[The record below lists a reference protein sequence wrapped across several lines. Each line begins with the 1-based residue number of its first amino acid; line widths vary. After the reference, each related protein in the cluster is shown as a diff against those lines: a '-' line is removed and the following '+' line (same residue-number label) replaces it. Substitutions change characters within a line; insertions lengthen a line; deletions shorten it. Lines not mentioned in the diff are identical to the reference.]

1 MKALSIYAGPRALE
15 HIRRNGLS
23 AQDIRLI
30 PAAAGGP
37 KGLILTHLDRF
48 LFSEWLPKSQH
59 VIDLVGVSIGA
70 WRMVSGMTPDPRAT
84 FELFASGYTDEY
96 YEPPAG
102 KKLPTPGQLSQG
114 MLSNLKGM
122 FEANLNSILA
132 HDRYRLHIV
141 TSRGRRVLHQASHA
155 RSLLGFSALALS
167 NAVSRKAMGGFLERI
182 VFSTNARSLPGA
194 LEDLA
199 LQDLPT
205 RRAALNRQNFYDV
218 VRASCSIP
226 FLFETIRDI
235 GSAPS
240 GTYWDG
246 GIIDYHL
253 HWNYAAMTSGLV
265 LYPHFQQQVIP
276 GWLDKP
282 VRWRKGPASHLSN
295 VVLLAPNPQ
304 WLATLPGGKLPDRK
318 DLTNM
323 SWDQRTRAWRV
334 AIAEARRLA
343 DEFEQWLLRGMPAD
357 VIQAL

>member
-23 AQDIRLI
+23 ANDIRLI

-48 LFSEWLPKSQH
+48 LFSEWLAESQH
-59 VIDLVGVSIGA
+59 TIDLVGVSIGA
-70 WRMVSGMTPDPRAT
+70 WRMASAMTPDPRTT
-84 FELFASGYTDEY
+84 FEQFASGYTDEY

-102 KKLPTPGQLSQG
+102 KKLPTSDQLSQG

-122 FEANLNSILA
+122 FESNLSSIFA

-141 TSRGRRVLHQASHA
+141 TSRGRGVLHQAGRA

-167 NAVSRKAMGGFLERI
+167 NAISRKAIGRYLERV
-182 VFSTNARSLPGA
+182 VFSTDGGSLPVA
-194 LEDLA
+194 LG
-199 LQDLPT
+199 DLPT
-205 RRAALNRQNFYDV
+205 RRATLNQQNFYDA

-235 GSAPS
+235 ESAPA

-253 HWNYAAMTSGLV
+253 HWNYDSLQKGLV
-265 LYPHFQQQVIP
+265 LYPHFQRNVVA

-282 VRWRKGPASHLSN
+282 LKWRTNPRSHLSN
-295 VVLLAPNPQ
+295 VVLLVPNPN
-304 WLATLPGGKLPDRK
+304 WIATLPGGKLPDRA
-318 DLTNM
+318 DLTKL
-323 SWDQRTRAWRV
+323 SYKDRRKAWLV
-334 AIAEARRLA
+334 AMAEAQRLVE
-343 DEFEQWLLRGMPAD
+343 EFASWIDRGSPLDA
-357 VIQAL
+357 VTPL